1 VDLNELETLL
11 DSYNQKG
18 CYGKKRIRLVAISGA
33 SNVLGVCNNLAEI
46 SRIVHQHGA
55 HLLVDAAQ
63 LAAHRKVDMERCG
76 IDYLAFSA
84 HKVYAPFGCGV
95 LVVRKGLFNFSS
107 EELQLI
113 RSSGEENAGGIAA
126 LGKALVLLQRI
137 GMDLIREEE
146 QVLTGQALRGLTK
159 IPGLSLYGI
168 KDPESSGFSQKIGV
182 IVFDLKN
189 KMPSKVAK
197 QLALQG
203 GIGVRSGCHCAH
215 IIIKHLL
222 RISPFLESFQR
233 LIQILFPKFRFL
245 GLVRVSMGIENSAAD
260 VDTLIETLG
269 KIVVPNPGSP
279 DKKPATRTPGLPMAE
294 VKRQMNDFMLVAA
307 KRVYA
312 MTESFQSEA
321 NRHN

>member
-1 VDLNELETLL
+1 
-11 DSYNQKG
+11 
-18 CYGKKRIRLVAISGA
+18 
-33 SNVLGVCNNLAEI
+33 
-46 SRIVHQHGA
+46 
-55 HLLVDAAQ
+55 
-63 LAAHRKVDMERCG
+63 
-76 IDYLAFSA
+76 
-84 HKVYAPFGCGV
+84 
-95 LVVRKGLFNFSS
+95 VVRKGLLAFNSD
-107 EELQLI
+107 ELELI
-113 RSSGEENAGGIAA
+113 RLSGEENAGGIAA

-146 QVLTGQALRGLTK
+146 QVLTAQALRGLAK

-168 KDPESSGFSQKIGV
+168 KDPESPGFSHKIGV

-215 IIIKHLL
+215 IIIKRLL
-222 RISPFLESFQR
+222 RISPFLEGFQQ

-245 GLVRVSMGIENSAAD
+245 GMVRVSLGIENSAGD

-269 KIVVPNPGSP
+269 KIAGSTPGST
-279 DKKPATRTPGLPMAE
+279 DRKSSTGKPLLAMAE
-294 VKRQMNDFMLVAA
+294 GQRQMNDFVLAAA

-312 MTESFQSEA
+312 MNESFQSEA
-321 NRHN
+321 NRHNE